1 MLSSRTAGYTTIQS
15 VNEKQLFHG
24 TSPEN
29 VEGICKDNFDWRLYG
44 KNATVYGAG
53 SYFAVSASY
62 SDDYAKRDLKG
73 SKFMFVAKVLAG
85 SYTTGHSSYRRPP
98 AKNPVDQA
106 SDLYDSCVNCVSF
119 PTIFVVFD
127 IDQCYPEY
135 IIEYSTAQ
143 VGYSFQQPTATRGI
157 PSPTSPS
164 TNRQEGPS
172 WPLVAGAAVAAI
184 AAVGAIA
191 VGVSKALDNKNK
203 SPTTRRQ
210 QRSSSACV
218 SRSRG
223 GYPFPSPASY
233 NASTTSYPNRRTK
246 GSTAYRGGRP
256 SSRFS
261 GSRSSTP
268 STSTSNKFNTQH
280 ESSSEDE
287 SECSVMWLVQLFK
300 ERENCYHCVSG
311 DSNGTS

>member
-1 MLSSRTAGYTTIQS
+1 MLSSRTGYTTIQT

-24 TSPEN
+24 TNPEN

-62 SDDYAKRDLKG
+62 SDNYAKRDIKG

-157 PSPTSPS
+157 SSPTSPS
-164 TNRQEGPS
+164 TNGQEEPS
-172 WPLVAGAAVAAI
+172 WLVAGAAVAAI
-184 AAVGAIA
+184 AALGLGAIVA
-191 VGVSKALDNKNK
+191 GVSKALDNKNE
-203 SPTTRRQ
+203 SPTTRRRQ
-210 QRSSSACV
+210 QRS
-218 SRSRG
+218 
-223 GYPFPSPASY
+223 
-233 NASTTSYPNRRTK
+233 
-246 GSTAYRGGRP
+246 
-256 SSRFS
+256 
-261 GSRSSTP
+261 
-268 STSTSNKFNTQH
+268 
-280 ESSSEDE
+280 
-287 SECSVMWLVQLFK
+287 
-300 ERENCYHCVSG
+300 
-311 DSNGTS
+311 

>member
-1 MLSSRTAGYTTIQS
+1 MLSSRTGYTTIQP
-15 VNEKQLFHG
+15 VNEKRLFHG
-24 TSPEN
+24 TNPEN

-44 KNATVYGAG
+44 KNLSVYGAG

-62 SDDYAKRDLKG
+62 SDNYAERDLKG

-98 AKNPVDQA
+98 AKNSVDQA
-106 SDLYDSCVNCVSF
+106 SDLYDSCVNRVSF

-143 VGYSFQQPTATRGI
+143 VEYDFQQPTSIREI
-157 PSPTSPS
+157 PFPTSPT

-191 VGVSKALDNKNK
+191 VGVSKALDNKSK
-203 SPTTRRQ
+203 SPTTHRK

-223 GYPFPSPASY
+223 GYSSPSRASY
-233 NASTTSYPNRRTK
+233 NASTSPYQYRRTK
-246 GSTAYRGGRP
+246 GSTAYPVGHASR
-256 SSRFS
+256 RFS
-261 GSRSSTP
+261 GSRSSTT
-268 STSTSNKFNTQH
+268 STSTSSKFNTQH

-287 SECSVMWLVQLFK
+287 SECSVM
-300 ERENCYHCVSG
+300 
-311 DSNGTS
+311 